1 MIAESVAVDENSAD
15 LKKAGASYYK
25 KFDAIQKILIFFMSL
40 IYLFLNFFAFI
51 NR

>member
-25 KFDAIQKILIFFMSL
+25 KFDGIQKILIFFMSL
-40 IYLFLNFFAFI
+40 IYLFQSFF
-51 NR
+51 

>member
-25 KFDAIQKILIFFMSL
+25 KFDGTEDS
-40 IYLFLNFFAFI
+40 YLFYESYLFISKFFKFI
-51 NR
+51 YR

>member
-25 KFDAIQKILIFFMSL
+25 KFDEIQKSLIFFI
-40 IYLFLNFFAFI
+40 IYFSRFFEI
-51 NR
+51 Y